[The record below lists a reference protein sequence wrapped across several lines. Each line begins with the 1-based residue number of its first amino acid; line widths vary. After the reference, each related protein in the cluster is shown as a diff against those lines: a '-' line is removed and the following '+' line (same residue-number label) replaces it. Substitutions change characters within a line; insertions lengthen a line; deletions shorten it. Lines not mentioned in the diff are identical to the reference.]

1 MEAEGTE
8 VDREVNVE
16 PEDRQ
21 KNKTKNK
28 QTLRMW
34 NRRSSYIAG
43 LQKPDG
49 VKTFMSRGLSLC
61 GRGFCRLA
69 SMSEISILGGRN
81 FVGSSTLRLTWVLV
95 PSMVEDFCRPK

>member
-8 VDREVNVE
+8 VDREANVE

-21 KNKTKNK
+21 KKTKHK

-61 GRGFCRLA
+61 GREFCRLA
-69 SMSEISILGGRN
+69 SMSEISILGGIN